1 MANWNLSVDLRATG
15 TSLARELRQS
25 ATHARTL
32 GTETRR
38 TRTHVVGLGRD
49 ANAAARHVRTF
60 GDAARTAARDV
71 SRLGTEAQRA
81 SVRLGRYGD
90 AARNSN
96 RHLNAL
102 GANSR
107 SAGRDLARMSGQI
120 DTAVRDLTRLATAA
134 QRAAQQ
140 TDRIGDRGAASMRR
154 YANETGRLRDHL
166 KGTAALLSG
175 GALVMGGA
183 ELIKEGNEYQQ
194 AMNTFGAVTTGTAVQ
209 MQRAAATAAQLG
221 NDLALPGATATD
233 AAESM
238 VELAKAGFRTDQ
250 AISSTR
256 ASLQLASAAQVN
268 AADSAKYLGDMMD
281 QFGMGADKAGVAA
294 DTLAA
299 TANAASGDII
309 DIYYSMKYAG
319 PVAHGLGVSMQEAA
333 TGVGMLGKAGI
344 LGQTAGTTLRGIFTN
359 LAKPTKLMR
368 EGLADLGIEAWTT
381 EGRFKGLRYIVEK
394 LGEAEHH
401 LSQRDF
407 TAAVAKA
414 FGKPAMSGAIALAHQ
429 GTDSYDALIQAVSR
443 TGAASDIAAAK
454 GKGLAGAMLQLKT
467 QARQT
472 GLTIY
477 NGAAPGIEYFTRA
490 ITSGLATATPKIEK
504 FFKYGNDFAT
514 LFGPGIAADLREE
527 FGGVGDA
534 VEDMLDPFKGGA
546 MDAAAAAL
554 HVLMTAGKLVLTVL
568 ENLADG
574 AEPVLTALG
583 DIASGSSGAATAI
596 DTVVY
601 VIDLAASAVETLS
614 GVLGPV
620 GHMVGGLVSAFGAL
634 PGPVQSAVLAML
646 LMRRVGP
653 MASNLAG
660 QVGGRLTG
668 AYRSLNQEMAL
679 QRGLAA
685 ASGTAI
691 GRYGAAFAVLQSRV
705 PVIGQM
711 GASFRNASGQAN
723 GFAGSLRG
731 IAAAAGTGLT
741 RSMSGLMGALGGP
754 WGLALTAA
762 AVGLGALASRQ
773 QKAAAAAR
781 EHETQIANLSAALR
795 ESNGLVDENVRQ
807 VAMQT
812 LMDTKIKTTLDGQQ
826 RLIDVAKQAKVP
838 MSDLVDAY
846 TNQGSSLGDL
856 QKKLEAAIRT
866 QKVWVNDPET
876 GAGGRALTVAGRAA
890 DDLRTGIAGLSGDF
904 KKAQADAEAFA
915 QGVAKAG
922 KNTTAYDLLKTA
934 VGQLADKTADA
945 DTRTRALR
953 EALDLLS
960 GGSVSLQAAQARV
973 NDAVLKA
980 TEAMSAGIDHA
991 DGYGKQLIGMNG
1003 TISTVTRNGQQLF
1016 DTFNTIADASASA
1029 AVAAYDFAISQN
1041 QGVPAAI
1048 RAAQREMQKGRDAA
1062 LRVADGYDIGSKAA
1076 ATMADSMGLIP
1087 GQVSIL
1093 LQTKGVDTALAELI
1107 AVQAEFARMP
1117 KEKTIKVDAL
1127 GAEAKRELE
1136 EIGYKIE
1143 LIPGTREYKITAPTA
1158 AARRELD
1165 LLVQK
1170 LASTNGK
1177 TITMDAATAG
1187 AISDLE
1193 ALKAKVANTKGK
1205 TITMHVPTA
1214 EGRRQLE
1221 ALGFKIQ
1228 NTKGKTV
1235 TISVPT
1241 GGQEA
1246 AVRSLGSAINALR
1259 DRTIT
1264 ITTVH
1269 NIHRTVQNNTL
1280 GRPQQGEGNMSV
1292 FADGGIARAANGLF
1306 VPGYAPRRD
1315 TVPAILSPGEG
1326 VLVPETVRQLGAA
1339 TGLGGPGVIKA
1350 LNAWGRYGRAM
1361 QVPRLLPFAD
1371 GGTVPDGT
1379 TFTPYASGGF
1389 VYAPTG
1395 TRRTVSDVQS
1405 LYGENHQPIDK
1416 EEYNKKIRAR
1426 ANAVDRLREAEAKL
1440 RALRRRKHTAAQE
1453 ESAERKVA
1461 AARRSLATASE
1472 AAANAEARYRKVFS
1486 LGDWAKTLGWAVSAN
1501 NAWEN
1506 DLHRIA
1512 SRGGAD
1518 IVSMLRDMGE
1528 EGAEMVKALAKASN
1542 KQFSE
1547 IVTNLRKLSPLA
1559 KATLADLTA
1568 QLNTANKTSS
1578 AFQQNLA
1585 TLAAQGYGDLAAMLA
1600 DQGDEAAIKIAA
1612 DAVKDKKKAAAANAS
1627 AKTSNT
1633 QLSQEDLATLIQIIA
1648 AVKTSKTG
1656 IHDVAGT
1663 TGLDEDEIITIATK
1677 ASAQIKKSLG
1687 TRATKFLAD
1696 LARANKGLSYA
1707 NGGIR
1712 PGIYSTTAGAVT
1724 FAEPS
1729 TGGEAYIPLGGNKR
1743 SSALPVLHEAARRMG
1758 VGVTDLASR
1767 QVIVVRETGDTFNV
1781 PITAVRPG
1789 ATAAEISAAFARQ
1802 ARRARRGGVATRV

>member
-15 TSLARELRQS
+15 TSLARELRQA

-32 GTETRR
+32 GTNTRGA
-38 TRTHVVGLGRD
+38 RTHVRGLGTD
-49 ANAAARHVRTF
+49 
-60 GDAARTAARDV
+60 ARTAAAGLRTFGTAARNAARDAD
-71 SRLGTEAQRA
+71 RFGAAAHRA
-81 SVRLGRYGD
+81 GIRLGRYGD
-90 AARNSN
+90 AARTAN
-96 RHLNAL
+96 RHLNSV
-102 GANSR
+102 GTSSR
-107 SAGRDLARMSGQI
+107 TAGRDLARMSAQI
-120 DTAVRDLTRLATAA
+120 DTAVRDLQRLATAA
-134 QRAAQQ
+134 QRAAAH
-140 TDRIGDRGAASMRR
+140 TNRVGDNGARAMRR
-154 YANETGRLRDHL
+154 YADETGRLRKHL
-166 KGTAALLSG
+166 TSTAALLSG

-183 ELIKEGNEYQQ
+183 EMIKEGNEYQQ
-194 AMNTFGAVTTGTAVQ
+194 AMNTFGAVTSGTAMQ

-359 LAKPTKLMR
+359 LAKPTKLMKQ
-368 EGLADLGIEAWTT
+368 GLADLGIEAWTA
-381 EGRFKGLRYIVEK
+381 EGRFKGLRYVVDK
-394 LGEAEHH
+394 LATAEHH
-401 LSQRDF
+401 MSQKDF
-407 TAAVAKA
+407 TGAVAKA

-467 QARQT
+467 QAKQT

-477 NGAAPGIEYFTRA
+477 NGAAPGIEYLTRA
-490 ITSGLATATPKIEK
+490 ITGGLADATPRIEA
-504 FFKYGNDFAT
+504 FFKYANDFAT
-514 LFGPGIAADLREE
+514 LFGPGIAADMREQ

-534 VEDMLDPFKGGA
+534 IEAMLDPFKGGA
-546 MDAAAAAL
+546 SDVAAAAL
-554 HVLMTAGKLVLTVL
+554 HVLMTAGQMVLTVL

-583 DIASGSSGAATAI
+583 RIASDSSGAATAL

-601 VIDLAASAVETLS
+601 VLDLAASAVEALS
-614 GVLGPV
+614 GVLGPI
-620 GHMVGGLVSAFGAL
+620 GHLVGGMVSAFGAL
-634 PGPVQSAVLAML
+634 PGPVQSAVFAML

-653 MASNLAG
+653 MATSLAG

-668 AYRSLNQEMAL
+668 AYRTLNQEMAL
-679 QRGLAA
+679 QRSLAG
-685 ASGTAI
+685 ASGAAI

-705 PVIGQM
+705 GFIGQM
-711 GASFRNASGQAN
+711 GASFRTASGQAT

-731 IAAAAGTGLT
+731 VAAAAGTGLT

-754 WGLALTAA
+754 WGLALTGA
-762 AVGLGALASRQ
+762 AVGLGVLASRQ

-781 EHETQIANLSAALR
+781 EHENQIANLSAALR

-807 VAMQT
+807 IAMQT
-812 LMDTKIKTTLDGQQ
+812 LMDTKIKTTLDGQR
-826 RLIDVAKQAKVP
+826 RLIDVARDAKVP
-838 MSDLVDAY
+838 MGDLVDAY
-846 TNQGSSLGDL
+846 TNQGSSLEDL
-856 QKKLEAAIRT
+856 QRQLAAAAKAQRILVT
-866 QKVWVNDPET
+866 DSES
-876 GAGGRALTVAGRAA
+876 GIEGESYTVAGRAA
-890 DDLRTGIAGLSGDF
+890 DDLRAGITGLSGDF
-904 KKAQADAEAFA
+904 RKAQSDAEAFA

-922 KNTTAYDLLKTA
+922 KNTTAYDLLKRS

-973 NDAVLKA
+973 NEAVLRA
-980 TEAMSAGIDHA
+980 TDAMSAGIDKA
-991 DGYGKQLIGMNG
+991 EGYGKQLIGMNG
-1003 TISTVTRNGQQLF
+1003 TISTVTRNGQALF
-1016 DTFNTIADASASA
+1016 DTFNTVADASSSA

-1041 QGVPAAI
+1041 QGIPAAI
-1048 RAAQREMQKGRDAA
+1048 QAAQKEMQKGRDAA
-1062 LRVADGYDIGSKAA
+1062 LKVADGYGLGAEAA
-1076 ATMADSMGLIP
+1076 ARMADSMGLIP

-1127 GAEAKRELE
+1127 GADAKRELE
-1136 EIGYKIE
+1136 AIGYQIE

-1158 AARRELD
+1158 DARRELD

-1177 TITMDAATAG
+1177 TVSVDADTSAAVAGLDRVIAKLQETPGAKSVTVSALTNEAMRTLSDLGYKVETLPDGQVKVTAATGQALSGLG
-1187 AISDLE
+1187 AVKAARD
-1193 ALKAKVANTKGK
+1193 AL
-1205 TITMHVPTA
+1205 
-1214 EGRRQLE
+1214 
-1221 ALGFKIQ
+1221 
-1228 NTKGKTV
+1228 
-1235 TISVPT
+1235 S
-1241 GGQEA
+1241 
-1246 AVRSLGSAINALR
+1246 

-1269 NIHRTVQNNTL
+1269 RTVETNTL
-1280 GRPQQGEGNMSV
+1280 GRPQGGEGNQSK
-1292 FADGGIARAANGLF
+1292 FADGGIVQRAANGLF

-1350 LNAWGRYGRAM
+1350 LNAWGRYGTAM
-1361 QVPRLLPFAD
+1361 RVPSLMPFAD
-1371 GGTVPDGT
+1371 GGTVPGGT
-1379 TFTPYASGGF
+1379 ALTPFADGGF
-1389 VYAPTG
+1389 TYAPTG
-1395 TRRTVSDVQS
+1395 MRRTINDVQS
-1405 LYGENHQPIDK
+1405 AYDDAHQPISRED
-1416 EEYNKKIRAR
+1416 YNKKLRAR
-1426 ANAVDRLREAEAKL
+1426 ATAVDRLREAEAKL
-1440 RALRRRKHTAAQE
+1440 RALRRRRHTAAQE
-1453 ESAERKVA
+1453 DSAERKVA
-1461 AARRSLATASE
+1461 AARRSLATATE
-1472 AAANAEARYRKVFS
+1472 AAAIAQARYNKTFS
-1486 LGDWAKTLGWAVSAN
+1486 LGDWARTLRGAVSAN
-1501 NAWEN
+1501 NAWESN
-1506 DLHRIA
+1506 LKRIA

-1518 IVSMLRDMGE
+1518 VIGMLRDMGE
-1528 EGAEMVKALAKASN
+1528 EGAQMVAALAKASN

-1547 IVTNLRKLSPLA
+1547 IVANLRRLGPLA
-1559 KATLADLTA
+1559 KASLADLTA
-1568 QLNTANKTSS
+1568 QLNASSKTTA
-1578 AFQQNLA
+1578 AFQANLA
-1585 TLAAQGYGDLAAMLA
+1585 KLAAMGYGDLASLLA
-1600 DQGDEAAIKIAA
+1600 GQGDDAAMKLAAEAAR
-1612 DAVKDKKKAAAANAS
+1612 DKKKAAAANAS
-1627 AKTSNT
+1627 AKTSNA
-1633 QLSQEDLATLIQIIA
+1633 QLSQDDLTALLQIIA

-1656 IHDVAGT
+1656 IHDVAAT
-1663 TGLDEDEIITIATK
+1663 TGLGEDEIITIATK
-1677 ASAQIKKSLG
+1677 SSGQIKKSLG
-1687 TRATKFLAD
+1687 ARATKFLAD

-1712 PGIYSTTAGAVT
+1712 EGIYSTAGGAVT

-1729 TGGEAYIPLGGNKR
+1729 TGGEAFIPLGAHKR
-1743 SSALPVLHEAARRMG
+1743 SRALPVLHEAARRMG

-1767 QVIVVRETGDTFNV
+1767 QVVVVRESGDTFNMTI
-1781 PITAVRPG
+1781 PAVRTG
-1789 ATAAEISAAFARQ
+1789 ATAAEITAAFERS
-1802 ARRARRGGVATRV
+1802 ARRARRGGVATRND